1 MMRAEDS
8 GAGSASPLASLSP
21 QKVIT
26 YVSNVNMRFQHL
38 LDSTAPF
45 NLQRWGVTGV
55 LLLLFMLR
63 IVLSHGWYI
72 GALKCGHD

>member
-1 MMRAEDS
+1 
-8 GAGSASPLASLSP
+8 
-21 QKVIT
+21 
-26 YVSNVNMRFQHL
+26 MRFQHL

-72 GALKCGHD
+72 GALRCGHD